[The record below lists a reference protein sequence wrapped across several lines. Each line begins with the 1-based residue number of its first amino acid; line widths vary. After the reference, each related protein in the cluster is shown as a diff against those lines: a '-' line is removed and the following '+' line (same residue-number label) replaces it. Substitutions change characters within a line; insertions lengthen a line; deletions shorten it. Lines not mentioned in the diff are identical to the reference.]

1 MKKTL
6 RTYTKRT
13 LAVFMAALML
23 LTAWVFV
30 APEKA
35 DAVNSGNYKWRVYV
49 YSRNDTGGWNS
60 EQMIVRGKPNNGT
73 GSQTDLLTVNNW
85 KIDFKGERTNTFGK
99 NDQTASQFPTQLYYY
114 YSFGGGWT
122 HREID
127 ADIYLQ
133 LYYSGDWHT
142 IAGGTVQSNDWGTN
156 SGSRTWTVSAD
167 KYPYVSGAACETE
180 PSNVTIPK
188 SGTATTDFKAY
199 ATDQYGVKIASG
211 ATGYSSSATIT
222 NHSGVTIPKQTTTAS
237 ADYWKP
243 SVTNDAKMTG
253 NTNTK
258 TLTVKATFGLNNS
271 NNGNRTNTAS
281 VEKTFTITDPQYTY
295 SFNANGGETLSPSSI
310 TTYYGNSATDA
321 GKTIPSTG
329 KRIGHEFIA
338 MYDTAKTVS
347 YAATKPTTGTTGYTG
362 NLTNSTNLNY
372 TDKTWYAAWWAKDVN
387 VTYLNNDGTVLKTS
401 AAGKYNQ
408 KADYTAASAAPA
420 NPSYVYAPGASHGT
434 YEYEFDH
441 WEVVEAKQYDTA
453 GNNHQ
458 SEYNELVGQLYSTA
472 VLKGDTTF
480 RAIYRIKG
488 STPTKYTITYKNGT
502 ETTSNAN
509 FIYKDNG
516 YKTATYPATTD
527 ESKTY
532 TYEFLGWAEQVNSND
547 TVYFQDWDEDTG
559 AYVPQNNAQTPLT
572 DYKVYSSKT
581 WVAVYGR
588 KYIDYTVTFNFV
600 GVSTDE
606 TGATVYDASN
616 QIVYTKHYNETIEIP
631 APESYTGGKLTG
643 TAPTGVTYSNA
654 IGNTYSFSGWSGGT
668 PSATVTASG
677 TFTAQYTATPANYT
691 IKFVD
696 YNGTVLNEGNTSFN
710 HGTSVTSAKQTAD
723 ANVTQTWR
731 DDDNEYTFTG
741 WAPAYA
747 STATD
752 NVTYTAQYDTASLYT
767 ITYMDESGTLATWKG
782 TTAENI
788 PYMPTGITAEPTKD
802 DDEYA
807 TDYTFSGWATTEYDR
822 ANPVTPA
829 ITPTRNMTVPE
840 GGTTV
845 YAQFTRTPTIYT
857 INFIYG
863 TPDDE
868 GVMPDHKQQLEY
880 GQTITL
886 PTDTTR
892 ADDDTYKY
900 EFRGWDK
907 TVSETVVGDAT
918 YTALYRKSYV
928 YYTVAW
934 YQPDLDSTAQ
944 NISINGEQGIY
955 FAPTTE
961 KVRPDETYIYN
972 SLISAPYQAPNTPAK
987 PDDEH
992 AYVLAGWIYKDT
1004 TDVLTRAD
1012 RVVAENHMSTD
1023 GLAENRAGKIELVPV
1038 FVLRADVK
1046 TVTFLDEDGT
1056 LIGTQPVPFGTLLK
1070 DVPVG
1075 TLPAKSA
1082 TDDEHYTLDGWLL
1095 KTGDTFAEDTLADTY
1110 EITDDITV
1118 KAQFSAKP
1126 HEYEVVETT
1135 VAPTFFAEGEGEILC
1150 EACHKEGTV
1159 VLPKLTDTNAPTGR
1173 IMVKGNKWTAI
1184 SDTAAEVLTAGQST
1198 FIINT
1203 ADTAE
1208 VTTYYFN
1215 KTTKEI
1221 VNTIPEGADAA
1232 DYQELT
1238 YNAAGTGSQTGDIYI
1253 HASKTAVDP
1262 TTVTGDE
1269 TEGGWY
1275 RCFNYTE
1282 YHEQNPGATEAN
1294 FSDIVSQIAD
1304 EIEVA
1309 DGESFIIYVKIVDR
1323 ADSANTTYIS
1333 TAPLKYDG
1341 TAPVITITDTGFDT
1355 TLNPDAEITAAPDT
1369 QTKFCTEVTIAVDDG
1384 SYYFISKGG
1393 EELETVSNKLNEAG
1407 EYTITAYDEAGNM
1420 SRRVVQIIG
1429 SHSPKAVATAATCT
1443 EKGSSYDVCRL
1454 CEKTLTAPTE
1464 TPALGHSEKIRIK
1477 QPTCIDNGSV
1487 TITCRRCGET
1497 IATYTSEDDLRA
1509 HGYEDL
1515 IANGE
1520 HTWGD
1525 WVVKTAATCSAKGEK
1540 NRFCEKCGAEE
1551 TEELPIDENAHRWS
1565 TTVYDRNHPATCTDP
1580 GWTYRVCRWN
1590 EAHEQKVADIEPT
1603 GHIPSGTWVETK
1615 AATCTEEGHE
1625 VQYCL
1630 YHPDIVA
1637 DERDTDALDHDFSV
1651 FVRTVAP
1658 YYDDDNNPVQGY
1670 TVYQC
1675 SRCDETENR
1684 DFTDPVANVTVTFV
1698 VNGVASEPVTIA
1710 KNSTLNTVTK
1720 PDTTKAADETYRYTF
1735 AGWKKAEKN
1744 ADNEW
1749 TATGDVLKD
1758 TFAIAEDVT
1767 LIATYDE
1774 HFVNYTLTFYKDD
1787 GATRHYINGYAHYN
1801 EELNVTAPTKDE
1813 DATATYTFAGWKK
1826 AVKNAED
1833 KWEATGEIVNSII
1846 CKGDENYI
1854 AVFTATPK
1862 TYTVIWAD
1870 RGGSDY
1876 IALKTLT
1883 DVAGGSNVSDQA
1895 PALPASTRKADS
1907 NGHWKVTGWDQ
1918 EPTNVTSNLVIR
1930 PVLVQ
1935 EAHSY
1940 AITNTPADCTNPAK
1954 TVYTCA
1960 CGYSYSIA
1968 NGKANGHT
1976 WTVLERVNPTAT
1988 TDGYELRECSVCHI
2002 QDRVV
2007 LDKTGMINLTINVK
2021 DSNGNPVSGANV
2033 RVYDG
2038 NTLVASGV
2046 TDGSGKAV
2054 VQVPEAKTYRIE
2066 IDGNG
2071 INSASG
2077 TITVDQNGRITGGG
2091 VPTVTR
2097 PSGHGC
2103 DCTCHKSGLWPSI
2116 FRFFHKI
2123 IKLITGE
2130 FRCCPDANY

>member
-1 MKKTL
+1 MKRIIRTDAKRLLSVFLATL
-6 RTYTKRT
+6 
-13 LAVFMAALML
+13 LL

-30 APEKA
+30 VPENA
-35 DAVNSGNYKWRVYV
+35 GAVTSSGTYTYRVYV
-49 YSRNDTGGWNS
+49 NCTNDYTGKDAYY
-60 EQMIVRGKPNNGT
+60 QVKGKPNNGT
-73 GSQTDLLTVNNW
+73 GTEAQIVKTSISAGSGSIFDKKKSDYFPNSNGATTTSFPSYFYVYTYKNSGPESTGKTDGA
-85 KIDFKGERTNTFGK
+85 FSAE
-99 NDQTASQFPTQLYYY
+99 
-114 YSFGGGWT
+114 
-122 HREID
+122 
-127 ADIYLQ
+127 LQ
-133 LYYSGDWHT
+133 LYVNGSWTTVASGSSGTQSGHT
-142 IAGGTVQSNDWGTN
+142 AIAAGGSTGSSHYPKLNTVTIDES
-156 SGSRTWTVSAD
+156 
-167 KYPYVSGAACETE
+167 
-180 PSNVTIPK
+180 PSNVTIPT
-188 SGTATTDFKAY
+188 SGTATTNFKAH
-199 ATDQYGVKIASG
+199 ATDQYGVRIASA

-222 NHSGVTIPKQTTTAS
+222 SNTGVTIPKQTTTDA

-243 SVTNDAKMTG
+243 SVTNDAKMAG
-253 NTNTK
+253 NTNEKELSVYATFSFNGVTK
-258 TLTVKATFGLNNS
+258 TTDTKKF
-271 NNGNRTNTAS
+271 
-281 VEKTFTITDPQYTY
+281 KIIDPQYTY
-295 SFNANGGETLSPSSI
+295 SFNANGGETLSPSSF

-321 GKTIPSTG
+321 GKTIPSSG

-338 MYDTAKTVS
+338 MYDTQKSVS
-347 YAATKPTTGTTGYTG
+347 YAATKPTTSTSGYTG

-372 TDKTWYAAWWAKDVN
+372 TNKTWYAAWWAKDVY
-387 VTYLNNDGTVLKTS
+387 VTYINNDGSVLKPP
-401 AAGKYNQ
+401 AVGKYNQ
-408 KADYTAASAAPA
+408 KADYTTASTAPA

-441 WEVVEAKQYDTA
+441 WEVVDAKQYDNSS
-453 GNNHQ
+453 NNHQ
-458 SEYNELVGQLYSTA
+458 GEYSELVGQPYTTA

-480 RAIYRIKG
+480 RAIYRIKNNQ
-488 STPTKYTITYKNGT
+488 PTKYTITYKNGT

-509 FIYKDNG
+509 FVYKDDG
-516 YKTATYPATTD
+516 YKTATFPATTD

-532 TYEFLGWAEQVNSND
+532 TYTFLGWAEQVNSND
-547 TVYFQDWDEDTG
+547 TVYFQDWNEDAG

-600 GVSTDE
+600 GVGADE

-616 QIVYTKHYNETIEIP
+616 QIVYTKHYSETIEIP

-654 IGNTYSFSGWSGGT
+654 IGNTYSFNGWSGGT

-677 TFTAQYTATPANYT
+677 TFTATYTATPANYT

-696 YNGTVLNEGNTSFN
+696 YDGTVLNEGNTSFN

-752 NVTYTAQYDTASLYT
+752 NVTYTAQYASATLYT
-767 ITYMDESGTLATWKG
+767 ITYADESGTLATWKG

-788 PYMPTGITAEPTKD
+788 PYMPAGITADPTKD

-807 TDYTFSGWATTEYDR
+807 TGYVFSGWATTEYDR

-829 ITPTRNMTVPE
+829 ITSTRNMKVPE

-845 YAQFTRTPTIYT
+845 YAQFTREPIIYT

-863 TPDDE
+863 TPDAE
-868 GVMPDHKQQLEY
+868 GVMPDHKQELEY
-880 GQTITL
+880 GQEVTI
-886 PTDTTR
+886 PADTTR
-892 ADDDTYKY
+892 ADDSTYKY
-900 EFRGWDK
+900 EFRGWDS

-934 YQPDLDSTAQ
+934 YQPDLNSAEQ
-944 NISINGEQGIY
+944 SISINGKQGIY

-972 SLISAPYQAPNTPAK
+972 SLISAPYQAPNTPPK
-987 PDDEH
+987 PDDQH
-992 AYVLAGWIYKDT
+992 AYVLAGWIYKGT

-1038 FVLRADVK
+1038 FVLKADVK

-1056 LIGTQPVPFGTLLK
+1056 LIGTQEVGFGTELQN
-1070 DVPVG
+1070 VNVG

-1082 TDDEHYTLDGWLL
+1082 TDDKHYTLDGWML
-1095 KTGDTFAEDTLADTY
+1095 KNADDSFGPDILADTY
-1110 EITDDITV
+1110 EIEEDITV
-1118 KAQFSAKP
+1118 KAKFSAKP

-1135 VAPTFFAEGEGEILC
+1135 VAPTFFADGEGAIRC

-1159 VLPKLTDTNAPTGR
+1159 TLPKLTDGVAPTGR
-1173 IMVKGNKWTAI
+1173 IMVKGNKWMTI

-1203 ADTAE
+1203 ADTANA
-1208 VTTYYFN
+1208 TTYYFN

-1221 VNTIPEGADAA
+1221 VTAIPEGADAD

-1253 HASKTAVDP
+1253 HASKTTVDP
-1262 TTVTGDE
+1262 ATVTGDE
-1269 TEGGWY
+1269 TSGGWY
-1275 RCFNYTE
+1275 NCFNYAE
-1282 YHEQNPGATEAN
+1282 YHEQNPDATEAN
-1294 FSDIVSQIAD
+1294 FSDIVSRIAN
-1304 EIEVA
+1304 EIDVE

-1323 ADSANTTYIS
+1323 CGNPFYIS

-1341 TAPVITITDTGFDT
+1341 TAPEITITDTGFDA
-1355 TLNPDAEITAAPDT
+1355 TLNPDVTPAPSTA
-1369 QTKFCTEVTIAVDDG
+1369 TKFCTEVTIAVDEG

-1393 EELETVSNKLNEAG
+1393 EELVTVSNKLNEAG

-1429 SHSPKAVATAATCT
+1429 SHSPKAVVTAATCT

-1454 CEKTLTAPTE
+1454 CGMTLTEAAE
-1464 TPALGHSEKIRIK
+1464 TPKLGHSEKIRIK
-1477 QPTCIDNGSV
+1477 QPTCTENGSV
-1487 TITCRRCGET
+1487 TITCRRCGEE
-1497 IATYTSEDDLRA
+1497 IATYTSTEDLRA
-1509 HGYEDL
+1509 HDYEDL
-1515 IANGE
+1515 IATGE

-1540 NRFCEKCGAEE
+1540 NRFCEKCGLEE
-1551 TEELPIDENAHRWS
+1551 TEVLPIDENAHRWS
-1565 TTVYDRNHPATCTDP
+1565 TTVYTHAATCEEA

-1590 EAHEQKVADIEPT
+1590 EAHEQKVDDLAPT
-1603 GHIPSGTWVETK
+1603 GHIADTDRGWVVTQ
-1615 AATCTEEGHE
+1615 APTCTEKGTE
-1625 VQYCL
+1625 VQYCK
-1630 YHPDIVA
+1630 YHDTVIV
-1637 DERDTDALDHDFSV
+1637 DERDVDALGHQWV
-1651 FVRTVAP
+1651 VHETVP
-1658 YYDDDNNPVQGY
+1658 PTGDTQGY
-1670 TVYQC
+1670 TVYKC
-1675 SRCDETENR
+1675 SRCGETKN
-1684 DFTDPVANVTVTFV
+1684 DDYVDPLVKYTVTFI
-1698 VNGVASEPVTIA
+1698 VNGVETPIEKAKGETITA
-1710 KNSTLNTVTK
+1710 DVAPNTDK
-1720 PDTTKAADETYRYTF
+1720 ESDNTYRYTF
-1735 AGWKKAEKN
+1735 DSWKKAEKN
-1744 ADNEW
+1744 DENEW
-1749 TATGDVLKD
+1749 VATD
-1758 TFAIAEDVT
+1758 TVVKTPITVEENMTV
-1767 LIATYDE
+1767 IATYKE
-1774 HFVNYTLTFYKDD
+1774 TYRNYTVTFYKDD
-1787 GATRHYINGYAHYN
+1787 GTTRVYINGYAHYN
-1801 EELNVTAPTKDE
+1801 EELDVNEPTKDE

-1826 AVKNAED
+1826 AVKNDETG
-1833 KWEATGEIVNSII
+1833 KWEATGDIVSPII
-1846 CKGDENYI
+1846 CTGDENYI

-1862 TYTVIWAD
+1862 TYTVVWAD

-1876 IALKTLT
+1876 VAVKTLT
-1883 DVAGGSNVSDQA
+1883 NVAGGSDVSAEA

-1907 NGHWKVTGWDQ
+1907 NGHWNVTGWDQ

-1935 EAHSY
+1935 EAHNY

-1968 NGKANGHT
+1968 NGKAKGHT

-2002 QDRVV
+2002 TDRVV

-2054 VQVPEAKTYRIE
+2054 VQVPEAKQYRIE

-2123 IKLITGE
+2123 IKMITGE

>member
-35 DAVNSGNYKWRVYV
+35 DAATAGNTRTLSIT
-49 YSRNDTGGWNS
+49 YSWSTPRNFDGASSLKATVTYDKSTIG
-60 EQMIVRGKPNNGT
+60 GT
-73 GSQTDLLTVNNW
+73 GT
-85 KIDFKGERTNTFGK
+85 G
-99 NDQTASQFPTQLYYY
+99 TASATLSKTSFDSGEHSGTFTLTATVAGTPTSIAWSATLEKNGSLIGSKKISVSWSSGSVGG
-114 YSFGGGWT
+114 YSVSGGGWSMSSDT
-122 HREID
+122 
-127 ADIYLQ
+127 
-133 LYYSGDWHT
+133 SWNG
-142 IAGGTVQSNDWGTN
+142 
-156 SGSRTWTVSAD
+156 SGSSGKSATSTVTCTAPAVTSVN
-167 KYPYVSGAACETE
+167 VSVSPT
-180 PSNVTIPK
+180 SLTIPK
-188 SGTATTDFKAY
+188 TNSSTITVTSY
-199 ATDQYGVKIASG
+199 ALDQYGFRLATSKAGSPTITANYTTGTTVGTPNTSG
-211 ATGYSSSATIT
+211 ATDSTTIT
-222 NHSGVTIPKQTTTAS
+222 IANG
-237 ADYWKP
+237 
-243 SVTNDAKMTG
+243 AKMSN
-253 NTNTK
+253 NTNSK
-258 TLTVKATFGLNNS
+258 TVTVTAKYGS
-271 NNGNRTNTAS
+271 KTNTA
-281 VEKTFTITDPQYTY
+281 TYTLTDPQYTY
-295 SFNANGGETLSPSSI
+295 AFNGNGGTLTTNHTASF
-310 TTYYGNSATDA
+310 TTYYGNRATDA
-321 GKTIPSTG
+321 GKSVATAG
-329 KRIGHEFIA
+329 ERAGYEFIGV
-338 MYDTAKTVS
+338 YDSQKTDN
-347 YAATKPTTGTTGYTG
+347 YGATKPTTSSSGYTG
-362 NLTNSTNLNY
+362 NITSSTYLNY
-372 TDKTWYAAWWAKDVN
+372 TDKTFYAAWWAKDVN
-387 VTYLNNDGTVLKTS
+387 VTYLNNDGSVLKPP
-401 AAGKYNQ
+401 AVGKYNQ
-408 KADYTAASAAPA
+408 KADYTTASAAPA

-453 GNNHQ
+453 GNDNQ
-458 SEYNELVGQLYSTA
+458 SEYNELVGQPYTTA

-480 RAIYRIKG
+480 RAIYSIKG
-488 STPTKYTITYKNGT
+488 NTPTKYTITYKNGS

-509 FIYKDNG
+509 LTYKADG
-516 YKTATYPATTD
+516 YKTATFPATTD

-532 TYEFLGWAEQVNSND
+532 TYTFLGWAEQVNSND
-547 TVYFQDWDEDTG
+547 TVYFQDWDADAG

-600 GVSTDE
+600 GVGADE

-677 TFTAQYTATPANYT
+677 TFTATYTATPAVYE
-691 IKFVD
+691 IKFLD
-696 YNGTVLNEGNTSFN
+696 YDGSVLNGSNMSFS

-723 ANVTQTWR
+723 ANVTRTWR
-731 DDDNEYTFTG
+731 DDNNEYTFTG

-752 NVTYTAQYDTASLYT
+752 NVTYTAQYASATLYT
-767 ITYMDESGTLATWKG
+767 ITYADESGTLATWKG

-788 PYMPTGITAEPTKD
+788 PYMPEGIDADPTKD

-829 ITPTRNMTVPE
+829 ITTTHNMKVPE

-845 YAQFTRTPTIYT
+845 YAQFTRTPIIYT
-857 INFIYG
+857 VNFIYG
-863 TPDDE
+863 TPDAE
-868 GVMPDHKQQLEY
+868 GVMPDHKQELEY
-880 GQTITL
+880 GQEVTI

-892 ADDDTYKY
+892 DDDDVYKY

-907 TVSETVVGDAT
+907 TVSETVNGNAT

-934 YQPDLDSTAQ
+934 YQPDLTTTAQ
-944 NISINGEQGIY
+944 NITINGEQGIY

-987 PDDEH
+987 PDDQH
-992 AYVLAGWIYKDT
+992 AYVLAGWIYKGT
-1004 TDVLTRAD
+1004 PDVLTRAD

-1038 FVLRADVK
+1038 FVLKADVK

-1056 LIGTQPVPFGTLLK
+1056 LIGTQGVAYGTELQN
-1070 DVPVG
+1070 VNVG

-1082 TDDEHYTLDGWLL
+1082 TDVEHYTLDGWLL
-1095 KTGDTFAEDTLADTY
+1095 KTGDTFAEEILADDY
-1110 EITDDITV
+1110 QIVADITV
-1118 KAQFSAKP
+1118 KAKFSAKP

-1135 VAPTFFAEGEGEILC
+1135 VAPTFFADGEGAIRC

-1159 VLPKLTDTNAPTGR
+1159 VLPKLTDTKAPTGR

-1184 SDTAAEVLTAGQST
+1184 SDTTAEVLTAGQST

-1203 ADTAE
+1203 ADTADA
-1208 VTTYYFN
+1208 TTYYFN
-1215 KTTKEI
+1215 KTTKAI
-1221 VNTIPEGADAA
+1221 VNTIPEGATAA

-1253 HASKTAVDP
+1253 HASKTSVDP
-1262 TTVTGDE
+1262 ATVTGDE
-1269 TEGGWY
+1269 TSGGWY

-1294 FSDIVSQIAD
+1294 FSDIVSQVAN
-1304 EIEVA
+1304 EIDVE

-1323 ADSANTTYIS
+1323 CDNTFYIS

-1341 TAPVITITDTGFDT
+1341 TAPEITITDTGFDAA
-1355 TLNPDAEITAAPDT
+1355 LNPDVTPAAAPET
-1369 QTKFCTEVTIAVDDG
+1369 QKKFCTEVTIAVDAG

-1454 CEKTLTAPTE
+1454 CGMTLTEATE
-1464 TPALGHSEKIRIK
+1464 TPALGHSEKVRIK
-1477 QPTCIDNGSV
+1477 QPTCTENGSV
-1487 TITCRRCGET
+1487 TITCRRCGEE
-1497 IATYTSEDDLRA
+1497 IATYTSTEDLRA
-1509 HGYEDL
+1509 HEYEDL
-1515 IANGE
+1515 IATGE
-1520 HTWGD
+1520 HTWGE

-1540 NRFCEKCGAEE
+1540 NRFCEKCGLEQ

-1565 TTVYDRNHPATCTDP
+1565 TTVYSANHPATCEEA

-1590 EAHEQKVADIEPT
+1590 EAHEQKVDDLAPT
-1603 GHIPSGTWVETK
+1603 GHIGDGNWVETK
-1615 AATCTEEGHE
+1615 AATCTEPGHE

-1630 YHPDIVA
+1630 YHPDVIA
-1637 DERDTDALDHDFSV
+1637 ANRDTNAKGHDFSV
-1651 FVRTVAP
+1651 FVRTVDP
-1658 YYDDDNNPVQGY
+1658 YYDADNNPVQGY

-1684 DFTDPVANVTVTFV
+1684 DFTDPVGNVTVTFV
-1698 VNGVASEPVTIA
+1698 VNGVASEPVTVA
-1710 KNSTLNTVTK
+1710 KNSTLNTVSK

-1749 TATGDVLKD
+1749 VATGDVLKD

-1774 HFVNYTLTFYKDD
+1774 HFVNYTLAFYKDD
-1787 GATRHYINGYAHYN
+1787 GTTRVYINGYAHYN
-1801 EELNVTAPTKDE
+1801 EELDVTAPTKDE

-1826 AVKNAED
+1826 AVKNEETG
-1833 KWEATGEIVNSII
+1833 KWEATGDIVAKII

-1862 TYTVIWAD
+1862 TYTVVWAD

-1876 IALKTLT
+1876 VAVKTLT
-1883 DVAGGSNVSDQA
+1883 NVAGGSDVSAQA

-1918 EPTNVTSNLVIR
+1918 EPTNVTSDLVIR

-1935 EAHSY
+1935 EAHNY

-2002 QDRVV
+2002 TDRVV

-2038 NTLVASGV
+2038 DTLVASGV

-2077 TITVDQNGRITGGG
+2077 TITVDQNGRITGGA

>member
-1 MKKTL
+1 MKKTM

-35 DAVNSGNYKWRVYV
+35 DAIDAVTSGFTCSASWASGSPSKDSQVTLTINTPSVSVTATKVTVNASVYASISNSGASTFGTTRSWSGTLNVYANGVYV
-49 YSRNDTGGWNS
+49 GQVSLSGS
-60 EQMIVRGKPNNGT
+60 EKMYKFGDGTKTHTKSGSASKDRTLSSIAISGTSSVDIPAT
-73 GSQTDLLTVNNW
+73 GS
-85 KIDFKGERTNTFGK
+85 
-99 NDQTASQFPTQLYYY
+99 
-114 YSFGGGWT
+114 
-122 HREID
+122 
-127 ADIYLQ
+127 
-133 LYYSGDWHT
+133 
-142 IAGGTVQSNDWGTN
+142 
-156 SGSRTWTVSAD
+156 
-167 KYPYVSGAACETE
+167 
-180 PSNVTIPK
+180 
-188 SGTATTDFKAY
+188 
-199 ATDQYGVKIASG
+199 
-211 ATGYSSSATIT
+211 
-222 NHSGVTIPKQTTTAS
+222 TTAS
-237 ADYWKP
+237 FTAYGKDQFG
-243 SVTNDAKMTG
+243 VRIAG
-253 NTNTK
+253 NMS
-258 TLTVKATFGLNNS
+258 FS
-271 NNGNRTNTAS
+271 NNGSFSGTRTGGTSYDSYTITLPSSSRTAAASKNYTITAS
-281 VEKTFTITDPQYTY
+281 NGSVSGSCTLKTY
-295 SFNANGGETLSPSSI
+295 SKYRFTYNVNGGATLGSPS
-310 TTYYGNSATDA
+310 YYDARYGSQVGNN
-321 GKTIPSTG
+321 
-329 KRIGHEFIA
+329 F
-338 MYDTAKTVS
+338 
-347 YAATKPTTGTTGYTG
+347 PTTGTRIGYEFIGMSTAGTSHYEATKPSTFTGK
-362 NLTNSTNLNY
+362 LTSSQTMTADTTY
-372 TDKTWYAAWWAKDVN
+372 KATWWAKNVN
-387 VTYLNNDGTVLKTS
+387 VTYINNDGTVLKTS
-401 AAGKYNQ
+401 AVAKYDQ
-408 KADYTAASAAPA
+408 KADYASAAEAPA

-434 YEYEFDH
+434 YEYVFDH
-441 WEVVEAKQYDTA
+441 WEVVDAKQYDNA
-453 GNNHQ
+453 SNNHQ
-458 SEYNELVGQLYSTA
+458 GEYSALVGQLYSTA

-547 TVYFQDWDEDTG
+547 TVYFQDWDEDTS

-668 PSATVTASG
+668 PSTTVTASG
-677 TFTAQYTATPANYT
+677 TFTAQYTASPANYT

-752 NVTYTAQYDTASLYT
+752 NVTYIAQYDTASLYT

-807 TDYTFSGWATTEYDR
+807 TDYIFSGWATTEYDR

-829 ITPTRNMTVPE
+829 ITLTRNMKVPE

-845 YAQFTRTPTIYT
+845 YAQFDRTPTIYT

-928 YYTVAW
+928 YYAVAW

-1126 HEYEVVETT
+1126 HEFKVVAET
-1135 VAPTFFAEGEGEILC
+1135 VSPTFFAEGEGEILC

-1221 VNTIPEGADAA
+1221 VNTIPEGATGF
-1232 DYQELT
+1232 QELT

-1294 FSDIVSQIAD
+1294 FSDIVSQIAN

-1369 QTKFCTEVTIAVDDG
+1369 QTKFCTEVTISVDDG

-1393 EELETVSNKLNEAG
+1393 VELETVTNKLTEAG

-1520 HTWGD
+1520 HSWGD

-1540 NRFCEKCGAEE
+1540 NRFCEKCGLEE

-1565 TTVYDRNHPATCTDP
+1565 TTVYSANHPATCEEA

-1590 EAHEQKVADIEPT
+1590 EAHEQKVDDLAPT
-1603 GHIPSGTWVETK
+1603 GHIADTDRGWVETVHP
-1615 AATCTEEGHE
+1615 TCTEKGTE
-1625 VQYCL
+1625 VQYCK
-1630 YHPDIVA
+1630 YHDTIVVNT
-1637 DERDTDALDHDFSV
+1637 RDVNPLGHDFSV
-1651 FVRTVAP
+1651 FVETIAP
-1658 YYDDDNNPVQGY
+1658 SWNGSEPVQGY
-1670 TVYQC
+1670 TVYKC
-1675 SRCDETENR
+1675 SRCDETEKR
-1684 DFTDPVANVTVTFV
+1684 DFTDPVGNVTVTFV
-1698 VNGVASEPVTIA
+1698 VNGVASEPVTVA
-1710 KNSTLNTVTK
+1710 KNSTLNTVSK

-1758 TFAIAEDVT
+1758 TFAIAENVT

-1774 HFVNYTLTFYKDD
+1774 HFVNYTLAFYKDD
-1787 GATRHYINGYAHYN
+1787 GTTRVYINGYAHYN
-1801 EELNVTAPTKDE
+1801 EELEVTAPTKDE

-1826 AVKNAED
+1826 AVKNEETG
-1833 KWEATGEIVNSII
+1833 KWEATGDIVAKII

-1862 TYTVIWAD
+1862 TYTVVWAD

-1876 IALKTLT
+1876 VAVKTLT
-1883 DVAGGSNVSDQA
+1883 NVAGGSDVSAQA

-1918 EPTNVTSNLVIR
+1918 EPTNVTSDLVIR

-1935 EAHSY
+1935 EAHNY

>member
-1 MKKTL
+1 MKKTM

-23 LTAWVFV
+23 MTAWVFV

-35 DAVNSGNYKWRVYV
+35 DAIDAVTSGFTCSASWASGSPSKDSQVTLTINSPSVSVTATQVTVTASVYASISNSGASTFGTTRSWSGTLNVYANGVYV
-49 YSRNDTGGWNS
+49 GQVSLSGSEKMYRLGDGTKTHTKTGSASKTRTLSSIAISGTS
-60 EQMIVRGKPNNGT
+60 EVDIPATGSTTATFTAYGKDQFGVRMAGNMTFSNNG
-73 GSQTDLLTVNNW
+73 
-85 KIDFKGERTNTFGK
+85 
-99 NDQTASQFPTQLYYY
+99 
-114 YSFGGGWT
+114 SF
-122 HREID
+122 
-127 ADIYLQ
+127 
-133 LYYSGDWHT
+133 
-142 IAGGTVQSNDWGTN
+142 
-156 SGSRTWTVSAD
+156 SGSRTGGSSSDSYTITLPSSSRTAAAS
-167 KYPYVSGAACETE
+167 KNYTITASNGSVSGSCTLKTY
-180 PSNVTIPK
+180 SKYRFTYNVN
-188 SGTATTDFKAY
+188 G
-199 ATDQYGVKIASG
+199 G
-211 ATGYSSSATIT
+211 ATLG
-222 NHSGVTIPKQTTTAS
+222 
-237 ADYWKP
+237 
-243 SVTNDAKMTG
+243 
-253 NTNTK
+253 
-258 TLTVKATFGLNNS
+258 
-271 NNGNRTNTAS
+271 
-281 VEKTFTITDPQYTY
+281 
-295 SFNANGGETLSPSSI
+295 SPS
-310 TTYYGNSATDA
+310 YYDARYGSQVGNN
-321 GKTIPSTG
+321 
-329 KRIGHEFIA
+329 F
-338 MYDTAKTVS
+338 
-347 YAATKPTTGTTGYTG
+347 PTTGTRIGYEFIGMSTAGTSHYEATKPSTFTGK
-362 NLTNSTNLNY
+362 LTSSQTMTADTTY
-372 TDKTWYAAWWAKDVN
+372 KATWWAKNVN
-387 VTYLNNDGTVLKTS
+387 VTYINNDGTVLKTS

-408 KADYTAASAAPA
+408 KADYTTASAKPDD
-420 NPSYVYAPGASHGT
+420 PSYVYAPGASHGT

-441 WEVVEAKQYDTA
+441 WEVVEAKQYDNA
-453 GNNHQ
+453 SNNHQ
-458 SEYNELVGQLYSTA
+458 GENSALVGENYTTA

-488 STPTKYTITYKNGT
+488 NTPTKYTITYKNGT

-509 FIYKDNG
+509 LTYKADG
-516 YKTATYPATTD
+516 YKTATFPATTE

-532 TYEFLGWAEQVNSND
+532 TYTFLGWAEQVNSND
-547 TVYFQDWDEDTG
+547 TVYFQDWDKDAG

-654 IGNTYSFSGWSGGT
+654 IGNTYSFNGWSGGT

-677 TFTAQYTATPANYT
+677 TFTATYTATPANYT

-696 YNGTVLNEGNTSFN
+696 YDGTVLNDGNTSFN
-710 HGTSVTSAKQTAD
+710 HGTSVTPAKQTAD
-723 ANVTQTWR
+723 ANVTRTWR
-731 DDDNEYTFTG
+731 DDNNEYTFTG

-747 STATD
+747 GTATD
-752 NVTYTAQYDTASLYT
+752 NVTYTAQYASATLYT
-767 ITYMDESGTLATWKG
+767 ITYADESGTLATWKG

-788 PYMPTGITAEPTKD
+788 PYMPEGIDADPTKD

-829 ITPTRNMTVPE
+829 ITTTRNMKVPE

-845 YAQFTRTPTIYT
+845 YAQFTRTPIIYT
-857 INFIYG
+857 VNFIYG
-863 TPDDE
+863 TPDAE
-868 GVMPDHKQQLEY
+868 GVMPDHKQELEY
-880 GQTITL
+880 GQEVTI

-892 ADDDTYKY
+892 DDDDVYKY

-907 TVSETVVGDAT
+907 TVSETVNGNAT

-934 YQPDLDSTAQ
+934 YQPDLTTTAQ
-944 NISINGEQGIY
+944 NITINGEQGIY

-987 PDDEH
+987 PDDQH
-992 AYVLAGWIYKDT
+992 AYVLAGWIYKGT
-1004 TDVLTRAD
+1004 PDVLTRAD

-1038 FVLRADVK
+1038 FVLKADVK

-1056 LIGTQPVPFGTLLK
+1056 LIGTQGVAYGTELQN
-1070 DVPVG
+1070 VNVG

-1082 TDDEHYTLDGWLL
+1082 TDVEHYTLDGWLL
-1095 KTGDTFAEDTLADTY
+1095 KTGDTFAEEILADDY
-1110 EITDDITV
+1110 QIVADITV
-1118 KAQFSAKP
+1118 KAKFSAKP

-1135 VAPTFFAEGEGEILC
+1135 VAPTFFADGEGAIRC

-1159 VLPKLTDTNAPTGR
+1159 VLPKLTDTKAPTGR

-1203 ADTAE
+1203 ADTADA
-1208 VTTYYFN
+1208 TTYYFN
-1215 KTTKEI
+1215 KKTKDI
-1221 VNTIPEGADAA
+1221 VNAIPEGANAD

-1253 HASKTAVDP
+1253 HASKTTVDP
-1262 TTVTGDE
+1262 ATVTGDE
-1269 TEGGWY
+1269 TSGGWY
-1275 RCFNYTE
+1275 NCFNYAE

-1294 FSDIVSQIAD
+1294 FSDIVSQVAN
-1304 EIEVA
+1304 EIDVE

-1323 ADSANTTYIS
+1323 CGNTFYIS

-1341 TAPVITITDTGFDT
+1341 TAPEITITDTGFDAA
-1355 TLNPDAEITAAPDT
+1355 LNPDVTPAAAPET
-1369 QTKFCTEVTIAVDDG
+1369 QKKFCTEVTIAVDAG
-1384 SYYFISKGG
+1384 SNYTVSKGG
-1393 EELETVSNKLNEAG
+1393 ETMNPAAPEKLNEAG

-1454 CEKTLTAPTE
+1454 CGMTLTPATE

-1477 QPTCIDNGSV
+1477 QPTCTENGSV

-1497 IATYTSEDDLRA
+1497 IATYTTEEDLRA
-1509 HGYEDL
+1509 HEYEDL
-1515 IANGE
+1515 IATGE

-1525 WVVKTAATCSAKGEK
+1525 WVVKTAATCSAKGEQ
-1540 NRFCEKCGAEE
+1540 NRFCEKCGLEE

-1565 TTVYDRNHPATCTDP
+1565 TTVYTTPATCEEA
-1580 GWTYRVCRWN
+1580 GETYRVCRWN
-1590 EAHEQKVADIEPT
+1590 EEHKQHVDDLAPT
-1603 GHIPSGTWVETK
+1603 GHIADTDRGWVETVHP
-1615 AATCTEEGHE
+1615 TCTEKGTE
-1625 VQYCL
+1625 VQYCK
-1630 YHPDIVA
+1630 YHDTFIVNTR
-1637 DERDTDALDHDFSV
+1637 EVDALGHLWVVDHVVDP
-1651 FVRTVAP
+1651 TG
-1658 YYDDDNNPVQGY
+1658 DTQGY
-1670 TVYQC
+1670 TVYKC
-1675 SRCDETENR
+1675 SRCGETKE
-1684 DFTDPVANVTVTFV
+1684 DDYVDPLVKYTVTFI
-1698 VNGVASEPVTIA
+1698 VNGVETSIEKAKGETITA
-1710 KNSTLNTVTK
+1710 DVAPNTDK
-1720 PDTTKAADETYRYTF
+1720 ESDNTYRYTF
-1735 AGWKKAEKN
+1735 DSWKKAEKN
-1744 ADNEW
+1744 DENEW
-1749 TATGDVLKD
+1749 VATD
-1758 TFAIAEDVT
+1758 TVVKTPITVEENMTV
-1767 LIATYDE
+1767 IATYKE
-1774 HFVNYTLTFYKDD
+1774 TYRNYTLTFYKDD

-1826 AVKNAED
+1826 AVKNEETG
-1833 KWEATGEIVNSII
+1833 KWEATGDIVAKII

-1862 TYTVIWAD
+1862 TYTVVWAD

-1876 IALKTLT
+1876 VAVKTLT
-1883 DVAGGSNVSDQA
+1883 NVAGGSDVSAQA

-1918 EPTNVTSNLVIR
+1918 KPTNVTSDMVIR

-1935 EAHSY
+1935 EAHNY

-1960 CGYSYSIA
+1960 CGYSYFIA

-2038 NTLVASGV
+2038 DTLVASGV

-2077 TITVDQNGRITGGG
+2077 TITVDQNGRITGGA

>member
-35 DAVNSGNYKWRVYV
+35 DAATAGNTRTLSIT
-49 YSRNDTGGWNS
+49 YSWSTPRNFDGASSLKATVTYDKSTIG
-60 EQMIVRGKPNNGT
+60 GT
-73 GSQTDLLTVNNW
+73 GT
-85 KIDFKGERTNTFGK
+85 G
-99 NDQTASQFPTQLYYY
+99 TASATLSKTSFDSGEHSGTFTLTATVAGTPTSIAWSATLEKNGSLIGSKKISVSWSSGSVGG
-114 YSFGGGWT
+114 YSVSGGGWSMSSDT
-122 HREID
+122 
-127 ADIYLQ
+127 
-133 LYYSGDWHT
+133 SWNG
-142 IAGGTVQSNDWGTN
+142 
-156 SGSRTWTVSAD
+156 SGSSGKSATSTVTCTAPAVTSVN
-167 KYPYVSGAACETE
+167 VSVSPT
-180 PSNVTIPK
+180 SLTIPK
-188 SGTATTDFKAY
+188 TNSSTITVTSY
-199 ATDQYGVKIASG
+199 ALDQYGFRLATSKAGSPTITANYTTGTTVGTPNTSG
-211 ATGYSSSATIT
+211 ATDSTTIT
-222 NHSGVTIPKQTTTAS
+222 IANG
-237 ADYWKP
+237 
-243 SVTNDAKMTG
+243 AKMSN
-253 NTNTK
+253 NTNSK
-258 TLTVKATFGLNNS
+258 TVTVTAKYGS
-271 NNGNRTNTAS
+271 KTNTA
-281 VEKTFTITDPQYTY
+281 TYTLTDPQYTY
-295 SFNANGGETLSPSSI
+295 AFNGNGGTLTTNHTASF
-310 TTYYGNSATDA
+310 TTYYGNRATDA
-321 GKTIPSTG
+321 GKSVATAG
-329 KRIGHEFIA
+329 ERAGYEFIGV
-338 MYDTAKTVS
+338 YDSQKTDN
-347 YAATKPTTGTTGYTG
+347 YGATKPTTSSSGYTG
-362 NLTNSTNLNY
+362 NITSSTYLNY
-372 TDKTWYAAWWAKDVN
+372 TDKTFYAAWWAKNVN
-387 VTYLNNDGTVLKTS
+387 VTYINNDGTVLKTS

-408 KADYTAASAAPA
+408 KADYTTASAKPDD
-420 NPSYVYAPGASHGT
+420 PSYVYAPGASHGT

-441 WEVVEAKQYDTA
+441 WEVVEAKQYDNA
-453 GNNHQ
+453 SNNHQ
-458 SEYNELVGQLYSTA
+458 GENSALVGENYTTA

-488 STPTKYTITYKNGT
+488 NTPTKYTITYKNGT

-509 FIYKDNG
+509 LTYKADG
-516 YKTATYPATTD
+516 YKTATFPATTE

-532 TYEFLGWAEQVNSND
+532 TYTFLGWAEQVNSND
-547 TVYFQDWDEDTG
+547 TVYFQDWDKDAG

-668 PSATVTASG
+668 PSTTVTASG
-677 TFTAQYTATPANYT
+677 TFTAQYTASPANYT

-752 NVTYTAQYDTASLYT
+752 NVTYIAQYDTASLYT

-807 TDYTFSGWATTEYDR
+807 TDYIFSGWATTEYDR

-829 ITPTRNMTVPE
+829 ITLTRNMKVPE

-845 YAQFTRTPTIYT
+845 YAQFDRTPTIYT

-928 YYTVAW
+928 YYAVAW

-1126 HEYEVVETT
+1126 HEFKVVAET
-1135 VAPTFFAEGEGEILC
+1135 VSPTFFAEGEGEILC

-1221 VNTIPEGADAA
+1221 VNTIPEGATGF
-1232 DYQELT
+1232 QELT

-1294 FSDIVSQIAD
+1294 FSDIVSQIAN

-1369 QTKFCTEVTIAVDDG
+1369 QTKFCTEVTISVDDG

-1393 EELETVSNKLNEAG
+1393 VELETVTNKLTEAG

-1520 HTWGD
+1520 HSWGD

-1540 NRFCEKCGAEE
+1540 NRFCEKCGLEE

-1565 TTVYDRNHPATCTDP
+1565 TTVYSANHPATCEEA

-1590 EAHEQKVADIEPT
+1590 EAHEQKVDDLAPT
-1603 GHIPSGTWVETK
+1603 GHIADTDRGWVETVHP
-1615 AATCTEEGHE
+1615 TCTEKGTE
-1625 VQYCL
+1625 VQYCK
-1630 YHPDIVA
+1630 YHDTIVVNT
-1637 DERDTDALDHDFSV
+1637 RDVNPLGHDFSV
-1651 FVRTVAP
+1651 FVETIAP
-1658 YYDDDNNPVQGY
+1658 SWNGSEPVQGY
-1670 TVYQC
+1670 TVYKC
-1675 SRCDETENR
+1675 SRCDETEKR
-1684 DFTDPVANVTVTFV
+1684 DFTDPVGNVTVTFV
-1698 VNGVASEPVTIA
+1698 VNGVASEPVTVA
-1710 KNSTLNTVTK
+1710 KNSTLNTVSK

-1758 TFAIAEDVT
+1758 TFAIAENVT

-1774 HFVNYTLTFYKDD
+1774 HFVNYTLAFYKDD
-1787 GATRHYINGYAHYN
+1787 GTTRVYINGYAHYN
-1801 EELNVTAPTKDE
+1801 EELEVTAPTKDE

-1826 AVKNAED
+1826 AVKNEETG
-1833 KWEATGEIVNSII
+1833 KWEATGDIVAKII

-1862 TYTVIWAD
+1862 TYTVVWAD

-1876 IALKTLT
+1876 VAVKRLT
-1883 DVAGGSNVSDQA
+1883 NVAGGSDVSAQA

-1918 EPTNVTSNLVIR
+1918 EPTNVTSDLVIR

-1935 EAHSY
+1935 EAHNY

-2077 TITVDQNGRITGGG
+2077 TITVDQNGRITGGA

>member
-1 MKKTL
+1 M
-6 RTYTKRT
+6 
-13 LAVFMAALML
+13 
-23 LTAWVFV
+23 
-30 APEKA
+30 
-35 DAVNSGNYKWRVYV
+35 
-49 YSRNDTGGWNS
+49 
-60 EQMIVRGKPNNGT
+60 
-73 GSQTDLLTVNNW
+73 
-85 KIDFKGERTNTFGK
+85 
-99 NDQTASQFPTQLYYY
+99 
-114 YSFGGGWT
+114 
-122 HREID
+122 
-127 ADIYLQ
+127 
-133 LYYSGDWHT
+133 
-142 IAGGTVQSNDWGTN
+142 
-156 SGSRTWTVSAD
+156 
-167 KYPYVSGAACETE
+167 
-180 PSNVTIPK
+180 
-188 SGTATTDFKAY
+188 
-199 ATDQYGVKIASG
+199 
-211 ATGYSSSATIT
+211 
-222 NHSGVTIPKQTTTAS
+222 
-237 ADYWKP
+237 
-243 SVTNDAKMTG
+243 
-253 NTNTK
+253 
-258 TLTVKATFGLNNS
+258 
-271 NNGNRTNTAS
+271 
-281 VEKTFTITDPQYTY
+281 
-295 SFNANGGETLSPSSI
+295 
-310 TTYYGNSATDA
+310 
-321 GKTIPSTG
+321 
-329 KRIGHEFIA
+329 
-338 MYDTAKTVS
+338 
-347 YAATKPTTGTTGYTG
+347 
-362 NLTNSTNLNY
+362 
-372 TDKTWYAAWWAKDVN
+372 
-387 VTYLNNDGTVLKTS
+387 
-401 AAGKYNQ
+401 
-408 KADYTAASAAPA
+408 
-420 NPSYVYAPGASHGT
+420 
-434 YEYEFDH
+434 
-441 WEVVEAKQYDTA
+441 
-453 GNNHQ
+453 
-458 SEYNELVGQLYSTA
+458 
-472 VLKGDTTF
+472 
-480 RAIYRIKG
+480 
-488 STPTKYTITYKNGT
+488 
-502 ETTSNAN
+502 
-509 FIYKDNG
+509 
-516 YKTATYPATTD
+516 
-527 ESKTY
+527 
-532 TYEFLGWAEQVNSND
+532 
-547 TVYFQDWDEDTG
+547 
-559 AYVPQNNAQTPLT
+559 
-572 DYKVYSSKT
+572 
-581 WVAVYGR
+581 
-588 KYIDYTVTFNFV
+588 
-600 GVSTDE
+600 
-606 TGATVYDASN
+606 
-616 QIVYTKHYNETIEIP
+616 
-631 APESYTGGKLTG
+631 
-643 TAPTGVTYSNA
+643 
-654 IGNTYSFSGWSGGT
+654 
-668 PSATVTASG
+668 
-677 TFTAQYTATPANYT
+677 
-691 IKFVD
+691 
-696 YNGTVLNEGNTSFN
+696 
-710 HGTSVTSAKQTAD
+710 
-723 ANVTQTWR
+723 
-731 DDDNEYTFTG
+731 
-741 WAPAYA
+741 
-747 STATD
+747 
-752 NVTYTAQYDTASLYT
+752 
-767 ITYMDESGTLATWKG
+767 
-782 TTAENI
+782 
-788 PYMPTGITAEPTKD
+788 
-802 DDEYA
+802 
-807 TDYTFSGWATTEYDR
+807 
-822 ANPVTPA
+822 
-829 ITPTRNMTVPE
+829 
-840 GGTTV
+840 
-845 YAQFTRTPTIYT
+845 
-857 INFIYG
+857 
-863 TPDDE
+863 
-868 GVMPDHKQQLEY
+868 
-880 GQTITL
+880 
-886 PTDTTR
+886 
-892 ADDDTYKY
+892 
-900 EFRGWDK
+900 
-907 TVSETVVGDAT
+907 
-918 YTALYRKSYV
+918 
-928 YYTVAW
+928 
-934 YQPDLDSTAQ
+934 
-944 NISINGEQGIY
+944 
-955 FAPTTE
+955 
-961 KVRPDETYIYN
+961 
-972 SLISAPYQAPNTPAK
+972 
-987 PDDEH
+987 
-992 AYVLAGWIYKDT
+992 
-1004 TDVLTRAD
+1004 
-1012 RVVAENHMSTD
+1012 
-1023 GLAENRAGKIELVPV
+1023 
-1038 FVLRADVK
+1038 
-1046 TVTFLDEDGT
+1046 
-1056 LIGTQPVPFGTLLK
+1056 
-1070 DVPVG
+1070 
-1075 TLPAKSA
+1075 
-1082 TDDEHYTLDGWLL
+1082 
-1095 KTGDTFAEDTLADTY
+1095 
-1110 EITDDITV
+1110 
-1118 KAQFSAKP
+1118 
-1126 HEYEVVETT
+1126 
-1135 VAPTFFAEGEGEILC
+1135 
-1150 EACHKEGTV
+1150 
-1159 VLPKLTDTNAPTGR
+1159 LPKLTDTNAPTGR

-1221 VNTIPEGADAA
+1221 VNTIPEGATGF
-1232 DYQELT
+1232 QELT

-1294 FSDIVSQIAD
+1294 FSDIVSQIAN

-1369 QTKFCTEVTIAVDDG
+1369 QTKFCTEVTISVDDG

-1393 EELETVSNKLNEAG
+1393 VELETVTNKLTEAG

-1520 HTWGD
+1520 HSWGD

-1540 NRFCEKCGAEE
+1540 NRFCEKCGLEE

-1565 TTVYDRNHPATCTDP
+1565 TTVYSANHPATCEEA

-1590 EAHEQKVADIEPT
+1590 EAHEQKVDDLAPT
-1603 GHIPSGTWVETK
+1603 GHIADTDRGWVETVHP
-1615 AATCTEEGHE
+1615 TCTEKGTE
-1625 VQYCL
+1625 VQYCK
-1630 YHPDIVA
+1630 YHDTIVVNT
-1637 DERDTDALDHDFSV
+1637 RDVNPLGHDFSV
-1651 FVRTVAP
+1651 FVETIAP
-1658 YYDDDNNPVQGY
+1658 SWNGSEPVQGY
-1670 TVYQC
+1670 TVYKC
-1675 SRCDETENR
+1675 SRCDETEKR
-1684 DFTDPVANVTVTFV
+1684 DFTDPVGNVTVTFV
-1698 VNGVASEPVTIA
+1698 VNGVASEPVTVA
-1710 KNSTLNTVTK
+1710 KNSTLNTVSK

-1758 TFAIAEDVT
+1758 TFAIAENVT

-1774 HFVNYTLTFYKDD
+1774 HFVNYTLAFYKDD
-1787 GATRHYINGYAHYN
+1787 GTTRVYINGYAHYN
-1801 EELNVTAPTKDE
+1801 EELEVTAPTKDE

-1826 AVKNAED
+1826 AVKNEETG
-1833 KWEATGEIVNSII
+1833 KWEATGDIVAKII

-1862 TYTVIWAD
+1862 TYTVVWAD

-1876 IALKTLT
+1876 VAVKTLT
-1883 DVAGGSNVSDQA
+1883 NVAGGSDVSAQA

-1918 EPTNVTSNLVIR
+1918 EPTNVTSDLVIR

-1935 EAHSY
+1935 EAHNY